1 MNARIPPPQ
10 RPVSGQDV
18 LLECEHAIDAA
29 VRELVDQ
36 IITAGW
42 PPKAAYDAIKRVADR
57 QATAYQ
63 EDPDPAGDSAGAALQ
78 SAFHWRP
85 SSKWQ

>member
-1 MNARIPPPQ
+1 MNARIPPPH

-18 LLECEHAIDAA
+18 LLECEHAIDDA

-42 PPKAAYDAIKRVADR
+42 PPKTVYDAIKRVADPTR
-57 QATAYQ
+57 QTIR
-63 EDPDPAGDSAGAALQ
+63 PGAALP

>member
-63 EDPDPAGDSAGAALQ
+63 EDPDPADDSAGG
-78 SAFHWRP
+78 RP
-85 SSKWQ
+85 PIGFPLAPF

>member
-18 LLECEHAIDAA
+18 LVECEHAIDAA

-63 EDPDPAGDSAGAALQ
+63 EDPDPAGDSAGG
-78 SAFHWRP
+78 RP
-85 SSKWQ
+85 PISFPLAPF